1 MKKQPATESEI
12 SLLKTKVEQVL
23 SKKMRF
29 PSDFDFLSGVIW
41 DRTHESVSSSTL
53 KRIWGY
59 VGKSIDARESTL
71 DIISRFLNYKNWD
84 DFVSRANSPLSCQSG
99 LTYAPTIRTQDLQV
113 SQKIELQWAPD
124 RRCVIEYMGGSRY
137 KVLISE
143 NTSLQVDDT
152 FCCGVFVLHEAALL
166 DRFVSNFSEPVN
178 YIIGS
183 QSGLSQLRLVE

>member
-1 MKKQPATESEI
+1 MRDSSINESDI
-12 SLLKTKVEQVL
+12 SLLKSKVEQVL
-23 SKKMRF
+23 SKKMKV

-59 VGKSIDARESTL
+59 VGKSIVARESTL

-84 DFVSRANSPLSCQSG
+84 DFISHVNSSVESQSG
-99 LTYAPTIRTQDLQV
+99 ISYAPSIRTQDLQV
-113 SQKIELQWAPD
+113 SQKVELQWAPD
-124 RRCVIEYMGGSRY
+124 RRCVVEYIGGARY

-143 NTSLQVDDT
+143 NTSLQVGDT
-152 FCCGVFVLHEAALL
+152 FCCGIFVLHEAAIL
-166 DRFVSNFSEPVN
+166 DRFVSNMSEPVN
-178 YIIGS
+178 YIIGT